1 MMKKR
6 AVFLDRDGT
15 INKDVGF
22 PGSFELIDIYS
33 YSFEAVKKI
42 NTAGL
47 LAVIVT
53 NQSGV
58 GRGFIDIENLHDIH
72 QKLKEVFARYD
83 AYFDG
88 IYFCP
93 HYISSSLSE
102 YNKNCQC
109 RKPFPGMAYQA
120 ASDLDI
126 DLEHSYMVGDKLED
140 VLFGLNIKAQPILV
154 LTGFGKKTL
163 LQLKKKGV
171 KPAHVASTLIDA
183 VNWILIKEKTGSKG
197 G

>member
-1 MMKKR
+1 MKRR

-22 PGSFELIDIYS
+22 PHSFKLIDIYP

-42 NTAGL
+42 NTSGL

-58 GRGFIDIENLHDIH
+58 GRGFIDIRNLRDIH
-72 QKLKEVFARYD
+72 QKLKEAFAQHD

-88 IYFCP
+88 IYYCP
-93 HYISSSLSE
+93 HYLSSSLSE

-140 VLFGLNIKAQPILV
+140 VLFGLNINAQPILV

-163 LQLKKKGV
+163 LQLKQKGV
-171 KPAHVASTLIDA
+171 KPAHVASTLMDA